1 MSSSRFVFVCHHFK
15 LNQPREGKTPD
26 RMEVDD
32 EVKLKWEFNEFIRK
46 RAITNFLHKIF
57 DFKNLLIIV
66 IGPDFSI
73 KARQTPRI
81 IKSN

>member
-1 MSSSRFVFVCHHFK
+1 
-15 LNQPREGKTPD
+15 
-26 RMEVDD
+26 MEVDD

-46 RAITNFLHKIF
+46 PAITNFLHKIF